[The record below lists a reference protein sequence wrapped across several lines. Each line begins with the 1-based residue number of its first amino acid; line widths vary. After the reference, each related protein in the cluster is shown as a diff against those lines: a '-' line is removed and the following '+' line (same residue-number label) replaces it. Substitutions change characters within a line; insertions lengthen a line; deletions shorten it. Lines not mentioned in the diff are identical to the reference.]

1 MNARDIRIRGVG
13 AVSAAGWNAEALYK
27 AVRAGTPLPATDCK
41 RPGDERT
48 WPCETRRAPAA
59 PPEKITRHPRLRRS
73 SAITRYSVTAA
84 LEALADAG
92 HDPAAPPG
100 GIGILFV
107 MMNGCVNYTGR
118 FYHEVLQN
126 PAQASPLIFPETV
139 FNAPASHIA
148 SFLGI
153 DGAVSTLVGSPNS
166 IMEAL
171 DTAAFWISSGI
182 VEECLLIAA
191 EECDWLSAEAL
202 TYYHPKLIASEGA
215 GALLLS
221 AQGDGP
227 RVREIIGPMAYL
239 SWRERG
245 ALLPEL
251 AAQTRAK
258 LSGEADPHRRPHRDH
273 QTRSCGS
280 CGVVRKPLECRAQ
293 SEIGAG
299 REHGRQRRPAAR
311 ARNVHS
317 PRNTTTRRHFHARH
331 QHRRLC
337 MRDLVVKKS
346 ADVLTG
352 GAAGAEG
359 RSG

>member
-1 MNARDIRIRGVG
+1 MNAKDIHIRGVG
-13 AVSAAGWNAEALYK
+13 AVSAAGWSAADLLR
-27 AVRAGTPLPATDCK
+27 AVRAGTPLPATTA
-41 RPGDERT
+41 RVRAMSAPGPARVRT
-48 WPCETRRAPAA
+48 RAPPRRKSRCAIHASAA
-59 PPEKITRHPRLRRS
+59 L
-73 SAITRYSVTAA
+73 SAITRYSVAAA

-92 HDPAAPPG
+92 HDPAAPPPRL
-100 GIGILFV
+100 GILFV

-148 SFLGI
+148 SLLGI

-202 TYYHPKLIASEGA
+202 TYYHPHLIASEGA

-221 AQGDGP
+221 ASGGGP
-227 RVREIIGPMAYL
+227 RVCDVIGPLAYL
-239 SWRERG
+239 SWQERC

-251 AAQTRAK
+251 AAQTQAK
-258 LSGEADPHRRPHRDH
+258 LHEPATLIDDRTGISKLDRAESTAWSGSPWQAVLSPKLVLGESMGASAALQLVLGTLTARETQQPVVISMP
-273 QTRSCGS
+273 
-280 CGVVRKPLECRAQ
+280 GV
-293 SEIGAG
+293 
-299 REHGRQRRPAAR
+299 
-311 ARNVHS
+311 
-317 PRNTTTRRHFHARH
+317 NTAVYA
-331 QHRRLC
+331 C
-337 MRDLVVKKS
+337 
-346 ADVLTG
+346 VLTP
-352 GAAGAEG
+352 
-359 RSG
+359 

>member
-92 HDPAAPPG
+92 HDPAAPPQG
-100 GIGILFV
+100 LGILFI

-171 DTAAFWISSGI
+171 DTAAFWITSGI

-245 ALLPEL
+245 TLLPEL

-258 LSGEADPHRRPHRDH
+258 LSGEAILIDDRTGIAKLDH
-273 QTRSCGS
+273 AEAAAWSGS
-280 CGVVRKPLECRAQ
+280 PWNAVLSPKLVLGESMGASAALQLVLGTFTARETQQPVVISMP
-293 SEIGAG
+293 GTNT
-299 REHGRQRRPAAR
+299 AAY
-311 ARNVHS
+311 ACVIS
-317 PRNTTTRRHFHARH
+317 
-331 QHRRLC
+331 L
-337 MRDLVVKKS
+337 
-346 ADVLTG
+346 
-352 GAAGAEG
+352 
-359 RSG
+359 